1 MIHFLT
7 ALSCEA
13 KPLKA
18 KYHLSRLMTE
28 DAFDVY
34 RNDDITLTVAGIGKT
49 SMAAATA
56 YTHVL
61 FGKHTPGVWLNI
73 GIAGHAAHEV
83 GSGFIIHKII
93 DQDREKQWYP
103 PLAYRPPCLTESLRT
118 VSSPEYEYAQPELYD
133 MEASGFY
140 ETATRFAPG
149 ELVQCLK
156 VVSDNSDSS
165 ATALRPNHVSVLI
178 ERQLEKIDLL
188 LSLQREL
195 AGTLYHAN
203 PDLLCVITEQW
214 RFSADQKR
222 QLSILLNRWSILA
235 PNQSLDIDDQS
246 SLTNALEVIR
256 WLRDRV
262 NQLPVKL

>member
-34 RNDDITLTVAGIGKT
+34 RNDDITLTVTGIGKT

-61 FGKHTPGVWLNI
+61 FGKCTPSVWLNV
-73 GIAGHAAHEV
+73 GIVGHASHEV
-83 GSGFIIHKII
+83 GSGFIVHKII
-93 DQDREKQWYP
+93 DHDRAQQWYP
-103 PLAYRPPCLTESLRT
+103 PLVYRPPCLTEALRT
-118 VSSPEYEYAQPELYD
+118 VSTPEFGYAQPELYD
-133 MEASGFY
+133 MEGSGFY
-140 ETATRFAPG
+140 ETATRFAPS
-149 ELVQCLK
+149 ELVQCVK

-165 ATALRPNHVSVLI
+165 ATALRPNQVSTLI
-178 ERQLEKIDLL
+178 EQQLEKIDLL

-195 AGTLYHAN
+195 AGLLYHTD
-203 PDLLCVITEQW
+203 PDLLSTITQQW
-214 RFSADQKR
+214 RFSVDQKR
-222 QLSILLNRWSILA
+222 QLRVLLNRWSILV
-235 PNQSLDIDDQS
+235 PDQMLDLDDQS
-246 SLTNALEVIR
+246 NLTNASEVIR

-262 NQLPVKL
+262 DQLPVRL

>member
-13 KPLKA
+13 QPLKA

-34 RNDDITLTVAGIGKT
+34 RNDDITLSVTGVGKT

-61 FGKHTPGVWLNI
+61 FGKHIPSVWLNI
-73 GIAGHAAHEV
+73 GIAGHATHQV

-93 DQDREKQWYP
+93 DQDRGKQWYP
-103 PLAYRPPCLTESLRT
+103 PLVYRPPCPTESLRT
-118 VSSPEYEYAQPELYD
+118 VSSPEFEYAQLELYD

-156 VVSDNSDSS
+156 VVSDNSDSP
-165 ATALRPNHVSVLI
+165 ATALRPKQVSALI
-178 ERQLEKIDLL
+178 EQQLEKIDLL

-195 AGTLYHAN
+195 AGILHQTN
-203 PDLLCVITEQW
+203 PDLLCAITQQW

-222 QLSILLNRWSILA
+222 QLRVLLNRWCVLV
-235 PNQSLDIDDQS
+235 PNQDLNLEGQS
-246 SLTNALEVIR
+246 SLTNASEVIR
-256 WLRDRV
+256 WLRGLVD
-262 NQLPVKL
+262 QLPVKL